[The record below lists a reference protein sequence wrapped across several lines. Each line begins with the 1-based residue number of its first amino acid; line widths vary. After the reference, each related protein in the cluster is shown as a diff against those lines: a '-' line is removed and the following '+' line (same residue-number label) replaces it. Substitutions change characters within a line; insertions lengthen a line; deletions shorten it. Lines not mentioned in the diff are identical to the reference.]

1 MNVHQS
7 NDLGVAET
15 DVALQHSARAVRGY
29 KGKGGGGGRIA
40 KEAPD
45 SLHSTQY
52 ARILDAVNIGP
63 MGEIASTPEGV
74 LRNVFLDGTPIIG
87 EDGSENFPGV
97 EVHVRYGTQTQ
108 DPIPGFPGAEN
119 TIAVGTQLKTTK
131 SWTQLITNTG
141 IDAVRVTL
149 STDRLTEQNTKNGDL
164 NGYFIDYVIEVMS
177 TGSSWEPVVT
187 AAMRGKTTQRYTRTH
202 RIDLPPETGPWTVR
216 VRRISEDATGGAIQ
230 SNLFVDAYTE
240 VVDTKLRY
248 PMVAMVG
255 YKIPASLF
263 NSIPS
268 RAVRGKGREIRVPSN
283 YDARTRVYAGVWDGT
298 FKLSVC
304 ANPAWVLLDILTN
317 DIFGLGKR
325 INVGMVDRWTLY
337 QIAQY
342 CDELVPDGLGG
353 MEPRFRC
360 IGQIMKRE
368 DAHKLIQDIASIF
381 HGMTYALNGTVTAR
395 ADMPGNPVYTYSRAN
410 IIGEFEFAGTA
421 RKTNYNVMRVSYTN
435 QDDFGRQKV
444 EVAEDT
450 ESIARIGL
458 RDAETTAFMCCSR
471 SQANRMARWAIMTS
485 QAQDRLVKFRVG
497 LDYALVKPGEV
508 IYVADNILA
517 GAMISGRF
525 RRVISASVMVL
536 DRTARVKP
544 GDTLLANMPDGS
556 CEERRV
562 NAVEVSDDEVRLTV
576 APFSDAPLDE
586 GIWCVQA
593 DDLKPFQFR
602 IQDVALTGPMEA
614 QISAILEIPGKH
626 ASVDYGTKLD
636 FPDNSVVPSLMM
648 AAPTDV
654 RLSSSTS
661 VDQSIAQHV
670 MRVEWKGSKEA
681 RSYSV
686 QWRRD
691 NSDWISL
698 PDTGAESIEVPGI
711 RAGRYQAR
719 VQALSA
725 LDVRSTWVLSDMAQ
739 LSGNLE
745 APPAVAYLTASNNQL
760 YGITVKWGFRDSRSP
775 IRRAELW
782 FSPNNSFQDASR
794 LSEIS
799 YPGDSFSIAGLPA
812 GTQYWFWIRLVD
824 STGEAG
830 EFYPATS
837 VAGVYGVTNTDAKD
851 YLDAIKEEVLSSEL
865 GQQMFEDIGRISSGL
880 SGLGEVVGEQGQT
893 LTDHAQQLIRQG
905 EDLRLEAAARVAAN
919 AVLAENLATE
929 AQSLQQGLLAEER
942 ARQQALAAETT
953 ARQTGL
959 LTEAQAR
966 QDGIAALSSE
976 LQQEVHDRLA
986 SVDATEQ
993 SINAQIATLHA
1004 EIADIQGILPWDASR
1019 AYEPGNIVSWDGR
1032 LYSANFA
1039 NTGVEPSDEATWEK
1053 IGDYSSLAAVVGD
1066 LGARVSTAEVVQ
1078 AGQATKLSSLETAQG
1093 KQGSKVTGL
1102 ERTSV
1107 EQGQRLSSVETQA
1120 TDSASKIQTLDTTTA
1135 NLARRATTL
1144 ETQSAASAGKIS
1156 LLEESSADHALRMGE
1171 LRATAA
1177 DQDGAITNLERVS
1190 ASSASSMRRLAVR
1203 QGDLQS
1209 SIEQVDA
1216 VAAGLAQRATT
1227 LETNQGLHGSK
1238 IGVLESATSELAN
1251 RTTTL
1256 ETTQGQQASKI
1267 TSVEQTQGNQ
1277 AQRLASME
1285 TTQGQQ
1291 SGKISS
1297 LEETTA
1303 DYALRMGELRATAAD
1318 QDGAITNLERVSATS
1333 ASSLRRMDVRQGDL
1347 QSSIERIEVVSA
1359 GLAQRADTLETV
1371 QGQHGSKVGVLEQ
1384 TTLDQGKRLGTVET
1398 TQGQQTSK
1406 ITSIEQT
1413 QGGHAQ
1419 RLSTVETTQGQQGG
1433 KISTLEQTSN
1443 SLAQRTG
1450 TLETNSQALSAQVRT
1465 LEEASEDTALRLM
1478 EVRATAADTDSAVS
1492 ELVQATKENA
1502 RTSLRISARTDQN
1515 SAGIIEEREAR
1526 ATENSALA
1534 SRLVMLEAQTTETFD
1549 AERSW
1554 SFDAGQEGWT
1564 AFNAP
1569 NAAVSWIAQ
1578 SPYYLRAEPLVGTAI
1593 GRLDRILA
1601 PAERYNPKVNPVVR
1615 VRVRFPNGCP
1625 SGMFQIYVA
1634 VNGSTSTGTNAQL
1647 RMVSK
1652 TLTGWQT
1659 VDFDLMAIND
1669 IVSGATDISRI
1680 ILGDTRTASNG
1691 VFEVDFVGVG
1701 RYGAPVSRAVFQQK
1715 TDVLAAE
1722 NEVRAKDIQRM
1733 ETALG
1738 KTTTGA
1744 YTTVETVHKLDGAV
1758 STNWTVRV
1766 QQNSNGQKYL
1776 AGIGVG
1782 IESAGG
1788 SSPVQSTVAM
1798 VADRFVLMSQ
1808 VGAVPEAV
1816 FSVDNGQAFL
1826 RSAFIQD
1833 GTITA
1838 AKIQDAAITNAK
1850 IANGSVDN
1858 AKIVNAAIDNAK
1870 ILNGAIS
1877 TAKIGEAQIDTLRLA
1892 SGAVVTGQIMP
1903 FNITYGRTSG
1913 TDYVSIGV
1921 YLPFGGTPMI
1931 FWDATT
1937 GEWDSEYP
1945 RNTTNILV
1953 RTSHYGVIYNELPN
1967 AGVRL
1972 PNLHYWRHQ
1981 GFYIGTSLPAN
1992 STFVVDFVGARPG
2005 DRTVNWAGRAAV
2017 LVFQR

>member
-1 MNVHQS
+1 MNAHQS
-7 NDLGVAET
+7 NALDVTTAEAT
-15 DVALQHSARAVRGY
+15 LQHSARTVRGY

-164 NGYFIDYVIEVMS
+164 NGYFIDYVIEVM
-177 TGSSWEPVVT
+177 GAGGAWEPAVT

-202 RIDLPPETGPWTVR
+202 RVDLPPETGPWTVR
-216 VRRISEDATGGAIQ
+216 VRRVSEDATGGAIQ

-410 IIGEFEFAGTA
+410 IIGEFEFAGTS

-458 RDAETTAFMCCSR
+458 RDGETTAFMCCSR

-508 IYVADNILA
+508 VYVADNILA

-525 RRVISASVMVL
+525 RKVISASVVVL
-536 DRTARVKP
+536 DRAARVKP

-562 NAVEVSDDEVRLTV
+562 NAVEVSDEEVRLTV
-576 APFSDAPLDE
+576 APFSEAPRDE
-586 GIWCVQA
+586 AIWCVQA

-614 QISAILEIPGKH
+614 QISAILEVPGKH

-648 AAPTDV
+648 AAPSDV

-670 MRVEWKGSKEA
+670 MRIEWKGSKEA
-681 RSYSV
+681 RGYSV

-698 PDTGAESIEVPGI
+698 PDTVVESIEVPGI

-719 VQALSA
+719 VQAVSA

-794 LSEIS
+794 LSEVS
-799 YPGDSFSIAGLPA
+799 YPGDTFSIAGLPA

-830 EFYPATS
+830 EFYPATG
-837 VAGVYGVTNTDAKD
+837 VPGVYGVTNTDAKD
-851 YLDAIKEEVLSSEL
+851 YLDAIKDEVLSSEL
-865 GQQMFEDIGRISSGL
+865 GQQMFEDIGKISSGL
-880 SGLGEVVGEQGQT
+880 NGLGETVGEQGQT

-905 EDLRLEAAARVAAN
+905 EDLRLEAVARVAAN
-919 AVLAENLATE
+919 AALAQNLATE
-929 AQSLQQGLLAEER
+929 AQALQNGLLGEER
-942 ARQQALAAETT
+942 ARQQGLAAEATERRS
-953 ARQTGL
+953 AL
-959 LTEAQAR
+959 LAEAQAR
-966 QDGIAALSSE
+966 QDSMAVLSGD
-976 LQQEVHDRLA
+976 LQQEVQDRLT
-986 SVDATEQ
+986 SVNATEQ
-993 SINAQIATLHA
+993 SLNAQIAALHA
-1004 EIADIQGILPWDASR
+1004 EIADIQGILPWDASKP
-1019 AYEPGNIVSWDGR
+1019 YEPGNIVSWEGR
-1032 LYSANFA
+1032 LYSANLA
-1039 NTGVEPSDEATWEK
+1039 NTGVEPSNEATWEK
-1053 IGDYSSLAAVVGD
+1053 IGDYSSLASVVGD
-1066 LGARVSTAEVVQ
+1066 LGARVSTAEIVQ
-1078 AGQATKLSSLETAQG
+1078 TGQATKLASLETTQG
-1093 KQGSKVTGL
+1093 QQGSKVTGL
-1102 ERTSV
+1102 ERTTV
-1107 EQGQRLSSVETQA
+1107 EQGQRLASVETRA
-1120 TDSASKIQTLDTTTA
+1120 ADSASKVQTLDTTTA

-1144 ETQSAASAGKIS
+1144 ETQSAESLGKIS
-1156 LLEESSADHALRMGE
+1156 SLEETSADHALRMGE

-1190 ASSASSMRRLAVR
+1190 ASSASSVRRLAVR

-1216 VAAGLAQRATT
+1216 VAAGLAQRATS
-1227 LETNQGLHGSK
+1227 LESTQGVHGSK
-1238 IGVLESATSELAN
+1238 IGVLESASGELAN

-1256 ETTQGQQASKI
+1256 ETTQGQLGSKI
-1267 TSVEQTQGNQ
+1267 TGVEQTQGNH

-1285 TTQGQQ
+1285 TTQGEQ

-1347 QSSIERIEVVSA
+1347 QSSIERIDVVSA
-1359 GLAQRADTLETV
+1359 GLAQRAASLETI
-1371 QGQHGSKVGVLEQ
+1371 QGQQGSKVGVLEQ
-1384 TTLDQGKRLGTVET
+1384 TTLDQGRRLGTVET

-1413 QGGHAQ
+1413 QGGHAV

-1433 KISTLEQTSN
+1433 KISTLEQTS
-1443 SLAQRTG
+1443 STLAQRTG
-1450 TLETNSQALSAQVRT
+1450 TLETRSQALTTQVQT

-1526 ATENSALA
+1526 ATETTALA
-1534 SRLVMLEAQTTETFD
+1534 SRLVMLEAQTSETFD

-1554 SFDAGQEGWT
+1554 SFDAGLEGWR
-1564 AFNAP
+1564 AFNTS
-1569 NAAVSWIAQ
+1569 NAAVSWVDQ
-1578 SPYYLRAEPLVGTAI
+1578 SPFFVRAEPVVGTEI

-1601 PAERYNPKVNPVVR
+1601 PAERYNPKLNPVVR

-1625 SGMFQIYVA
+1625 SGVFQIYLG

-1647 RMVSK
+1647 RVVSK
-1652 TLTGWQT
+1652 TLTSWQT

-1680 ILGDTRTASNG
+1680 IIGDTRTASNG

-1701 RYGAPVSRAVFQQK
+1701 RYGAPVSRAVFLQEQSARASADK
-1715 TDVLAAE
+1715 ASAE
-1722 NEVRAKDIQRM
+1722 S
-1733 ETALG
+1733 
-1738 KTTTGA
+1738 
-1744 YTTVETVHKLDGAV
+1744 VETLQTRVKDVEGSVQTVQKSVQSLDGKV
-1758 STNWTVRV
+1758 STTWAVRV
-1766 QQNSNGQKYL
+1766 QQDNNNRKYL

-1782 IESAGG
+1782 IESAGEG
-1788 SSPVQSTVAM
+1788 SPVQSTVAM

-1816 FSVDNGQAFL
+1816 FSVVNGQAFL

-1833 GTITA
+1833 GTIT
-1838 AKIQDAAITNAK
+1838 TAK
-1850 IANGSVDN
+1850 IANASISSAKLGTAVVGEAHIANGAITS
-1858 AKIVNAAIDNAK
+1858 AKIGDAQISRAKITDAAIDNAK
-1870 ILNGAIS
+1870 I
-1877 TAKIGEAQIDTLRLA
+1877 AQAAVGTL
-1892 SGAVVTGQIMP
+1892 TI
-1903 FNITYGRTSG
+1903 
-1913 TDYVSIGV
+1913 
-1921 YLPFGGTPMI
+1921 
-1931 FWDATT
+1931 
-1937 GEWDSEYP
+1937 
-1945 RNTTNILV
+1945 
-1953 RTSHYGVIYNELPN
+1953 
-1967 AGVRL
+1967 
-1972 PNLHYWRHQ
+1972 
-1981 GFYIGTSLPAN
+1981 
-1992 STFVVDFVGARPG
+1992 
-2005 DRTVNWAGRAAV
+2005 AGRAVTIPQSATALGDVTLTVANIPVASRLIVMVYRGSGTFGGETSIRVRINGVEV
-2017 LVFQR
+2017 LNERGVIVGQDGYSYIGAPMTVVATQDVAAGVATIIVDSPSGQWNNLKHTVVGLVAMR

>member
-1 MNVHQS
+1 MNAHQS
-7 NDLGVAET
+7 NALDVTTAEAT
-15 DVALQHSARAVRGY
+15 LQHSARTVRGY

-164 NGYFIDYVIEVMS
+164 NGYFIDYVIEVM
-177 TGSSWEPVVT
+177 GAGGAWEPAVT

-202 RIDLPPETGPWTVR
+202 RVDLPPETGPWTVR
-216 VRRISEDATGGAIQ
+216 VRRVSEDATGGAIQ

-410 IIGEFEFAGTA
+410 IIGEFEFAGTS

-458 RDAETTAFMCCSR
+458 RDGETTAFMCCSR

-508 IYVADNILA
+508 VYVADNILA

-525 RRVISASVMVL
+525 RKVISASVVVL
-536 DRTARVKP
+536 DRAARVKP

-562 NAVEVSDDEVRLTV
+562 NAVEVSDEEVRLTV
-576 APFSDAPLDE
+576 APFSEAPRDE
-586 GIWCVQA
+586 AIWCVQA

-614 QISAILEIPGKH
+614 QISAILEVPGKH

-636 FPDNSVVPSLMM
+636 FPDNSVLPSLMM
-648 AAPTDV
+648 AAPSDV

-670 MRVEWKGSKEA
+670 MRIEWKGSKEA
-681 RSYSV
+681 RGYSV

-698 PDTGAESIEVPGI
+698 PDTGVESIEVPGI

-719 VQALSA
+719 VQAVSA

-794 LSEIS
+794 LSEVS
-799 YPGDSFSIAGLPA
+799 YPGDTFSIAGLPA

-830 EFYPATS
+830 EFYPATG
-837 VAGVYGVTNTDAKD
+837 VPGVYGVTNTDAKD
-851 YLDAIKEEVLSSEL
+851 YLDAIKDEVLSSEL
-865 GQQMFEDIGRISSGL
+865 GQQMFEDIGKISSGL
-880 SGLGEVVGEQGQT
+880 NGLGETVGEQGQT

-905 EDLRLEAAARVAAN
+905 EDLRLEAVARVAAN
-919 AVLAENLATE
+919 AALAQNLATE
-929 AQSLQQGLLAEER
+929 AQALQNGLLGEER
-942 ARQQALAAETT
+942 ARQQGLAAEATERRS
-953 ARQTGL
+953 AL
-959 LTEAQAR
+959 LAEAQAR
-966 QDGIAALSSE
+966 QDSMAVLSGD
-976 LQQEVHDRLA
+976 LQQEVQDRLT
-986 SVDATEQ
+986 SVNATEQ
-993 SINAQIATLHA
+993 SLNAQIAALHA
-1004 EIADIQGILPWDASR
+1004 EIADIQGILPWDA
-1019 AYEPGNIVSWDGR
+1019 AKPYEPGNIVSWEGR
-1032 LYSANFA
+1032 LYSANLA
-1039 NTGVEPSDEATWEK
+1039 NTGVEPSNEATWEK
-1053 IGDYSSLAAVVGD
+1053 IGDYSSLASVVGD
-1066 LGARVSTAEVVQ
+1066 LGARVSTAEIVQ
-1078 AGQATKLSSLETAQG
+1078 TGQATKLASLETTQG
-1093 KQGSKVTGL
+1093 QQGSKVTGL
-1102 ERTSV
+1102 ERTTV
-1107 EQGQRLSSVETQA
+1107 EQGQRLASVETRA
-1120 TDSASKIQTLDTTTA
+1120 ADSASKVQTLDTTTA

-1144 ETQSAASAGKIS
+1144 ETQSAESLGKIS
-1156 LLEESSADHALRMGE
+1156 SLEETSADHALRMGE

-1190 ASSASSMRRLAVR
+1190 ASSASSVRRLAVR

-1216 VAAGLAQRATT
+1216 VAAGLAQRATS
-1227 LETNQGLHGSK
+1227 LESTQGVHGSK
-1238 IGVLESATSELAN
+1238 IGVLESASGELAN

-1256 ETTQGQQASKI
+1256 ETTQGQLGSKI
-1267 TSVEQTQGNQ
+1267 TGVEQTQGNH

-1285 TTQGQQ
+1285 TTQGEQ

-1347 QSSIERIEVVSA
+1347 QSSIERIDVVSA
-1359 GLAQRADTLETV
+1359 GLAQRADSLETI
-1371 QGQHGSKVGVLEQ
+1371 QGQQGSKVGVLEQ
-1384 TTLDQGKRLGTVET
+1384 TTLDQGRRLGTVET

-1413 QGGHAQ
+1413 QGGHAV

-1433 KISTLEQTSN
+1433 KISTLEQTS
-1443 SLAQRTG
+1443 STLAQRTG
-1450 TLETNSQALSAQVRT
+1450 TLETRSQALTTQVQT

-1526 ATENSALA
+1526 ATETTALA
-1534 SRLVMLEAQTTETFD
+1534 SRLVMLEAQTSETFD

-1554 SFDAGQEGWT
+1554 SFDAGLEGWR
-1564 AFNAP
+1564 AFNTS
-1569 NAAVSWIAQ
+1569 NAAVSWVDQ
-1578 SPYYLRAEPLVGTAI
+1578 SPFYVRAEPVVGTEI

-1601 PAERYNPKVNPVVR
+1601 PAERYNPKLNPVVR

-1625 SGMFQIYVA
+1625 SGVFQIYLG

-1647 RMVSK
+1647 RVVSK
-1652 TLTGWQT
+1652 TLTSWQT

-1701 RYGAPVSRAVFQQK
+1701 RYGAPVSRAVFLQEQSARASADK
-1715 TDVLAAE
+1715 ASAE
-1722 NEVRAKDIQRM
+1722 S
-1733 ETALG
+1733 
-1738 KTTTGA
+1738 
-1744 YTTVETVHKLDGAV
+1744 VETLQTRVKDVEGSVQTVQKSVQSLDGKV
-1758 STNWTVRV
+1758 STTWAVRV
-1766 QQNSNGQKYL
+1766 QQDNNNRKYL

-1782 IESAGG
+1782 IESAGEG
-1788 SSPVQSTVAM
+1788 SPVQSTIAM

-1816 FSVDNGQAFL
+1816 FSVVNGQAFL

-1833 GTITA
+1833 GTIT
-1838 AKIQDAAITNAK
+1838 TAK
-1850 IANGSVDN
+1850 IANASISSAKLGTAVVGEAHIANGAITS
-1858 AKIVNAAIDNAK
+1858 AKIGDAQISRAKITDAAIDNAK
-1870 ILNGAIS
+1870 I
-1877 TAKIGEAQIDTLRLA
+1877 AQAAVGTL
-1892 SGAVVTGQIMP
+1892 TI
-1903 FNITYGRTSG
+1903 
-1913 TDYVSIGV
+1913 
-1921 YLPFGGTPMI
+1921 
-1931 FWDATT
+1931 
-1937 GEWDSEYP
+1937 
-1945 RNTTNILV
+1945 
-1953 RTSHYGVIYNELPN
+1953 
-1967 AGVRL
+1967 
-1972 PNLHYWRHQ
+1972 
-1981 GFYIGTSLPAN
+1981 
-1992 STFVVDFVGARPG
+1992 
-2005 DRTVNWAGRAAV
+2005 AGRAVTIPQSATALGDVTLTVANIPVASRLIVMVYRGSGTFGGETSIRVRINGVEV
-2017 LVFQR
+2017 LNERGVIVGQDGYSYIGAPMTVVATQDVAAGVATIIVDSPSGQWNNLKHTVVGLVAMR